1 MVRNLALIVILTS
14 LASARCLAQEAPAT
28 APAPIIVVPPLSGPL
43 GKPIELFN
51 GKDLTGW
58 TWVQRAPKAGSA
70 TTQPSPID
78 AIWSVHDGLL
88 HDKGRPI
95 GYIRTTTEY
104 ANFVLTVEQLHV
116 NKGNGGV
123 LFAMTGPDKV
133 WPHCIEAQSLNGEEG
148 DFRNVAD
155 FKMTMDASRL
165 EPKRLRRI
173 GPDPEKP
180 VGQWETFVIT
190 VDHGNL
196 TLTINGSLQNIATNT
211 QDLTGRIGLQAEG
224 GVIEYRK
231 IELTPILP

>member
-1 MVRNLALIVILTS
+1 MKFLAILFALILPAAA
-14 LASARCLAQEAPAT
+14 LADAPAT
-28 APAPIIVVPPLSGPL
+28 QPSAPPISGKL
-43 GKPIELFN
+43 GQPIELFN

-58 TWVQRAPKAGSA
+58 VWIAKPPKGKAS
-70 TTQPSPID
+70 TRPSTID
-78 AIWSVHDGLL
+78 DVWSVSNGLL
-88 HDKGRPI
+88 HDRGKPT
-95 GYIRTTTEY
+95 GYIRTTVDY
-104 ANFVLTVEQLHV
+104 DNYVLFVEQLHV

-148 DFRNVAD
+148 DFRNVAE
-155 FKMTMDASRL
+155 FKMTMDPLRL

-196 TLTINGSLQNIATNT
+196 TLTINGSLQNIATHT
-211 QDLTGRIGLQAEG
+211 QSLNGRIGLQAEG
-224 GVIEYRK
+224 GTIEYRK
-231 IELTPILP
+231 VELTPILAGK

>member
-88 HDKGRPI
+88 HAKGRPI

-133 WPHCIEAQSLNGEEG
+133 
-148 DFRNVAD
+148 
-155 FKMTMDASRL
+155 
-165 EPKRLRRI
+165 
-173 GPDPEKP
+173 
-180 VGQWETFVIT
+180 
-190 VDHGNL
+190 
-196 TLTINGSLQNIATNT
+196 
-211 QDLTGRIGLQAEG
+211 
-224 GVIEYRK
+224 
-231 IELTPILP
+231 